1 MNKRK
6 KVALRK
12 HRIKRNKEKLKSKQQ
27 DAAASGPRPAS

>member
-12 HRIKRNKEKLKSKQQ
+12 HRIKRKKQKLKKKQGTA
-27 DAAASGPRPAS
+27 DSSPRTSS

>member
-12 HRIKRNKEKLKSKQQ
+12 HRIKRKKTDEKRRMSTL
-27 DAAASGPRPAS
+27 ARRR